1 MADEIKKE
9 VKEKKSFKDRVST
22 AKSFIKEK
30 KDVIVPAAL
39 GLGGIVIGAIGHAI
53 VDNAVNGGK
62 TVAWYDYWDKEN
74 HEDSMTYTRTPSIRE
89 IKRNSISDKASL
101 ITYDRGEMEKVRENH
116 NWDIKFRNEDEE

>member
-53 VDNAVNGGK
+53 IDNAVNGGK
-62 TVAWYDYWDKEN
+62 TVAWYDYWDKEG
-74 HEDSMTYTRTPSIRE
+74 HEDSMTYTKTPSIRE
-89 IKRNSISDKASL
+89 IKRGGINGKVSM
-101 ITYDRGEMEKVRENH
+101 ITYDRKEFESVAEKE
-116 NWDIKFRNEDEE
+116 NWDIRLRNEEE

>member
-9 VKEKKSFKDRVST
+9 VKEKKSFKDRISA

-53 VDNAVNGGK
+53 VDNVVNGGK
-62 TVAWYDYWDKEN
+62 TVAWYDYWDKEG
-74 HEDSMTYTRTPSIRE
+74 HEDSMTYTKTPTIRE
-89 IKRNSISDKASL
+89 IKRGGINGKISMM
-101 ITYDRGEMEKVRENH
+101 TYDRKEFESVAEKE
-116 NWDIKFRNEDEE
+116 NWDIKLRDEE

>member
-9 VKEKKSFKDRVST
+9 VKEKKTFKNRISS
-22 AKSFIKEK
+22 AKTFIKEK

-62 TVAWYDYWDKEN
+62 TVAWYDYWDKEG
-74 HEDSMTYTRTPSIRE
+74 HEDSMTYTKTPSVRE
-89 IKRNSISDKASL
+89 IKRGGINGKISM
-101 ITYDRGEMEKVRENH
+101 ITYDRKKFESVAEKE
-116 NWDIKFRNEDEE
+116 NWDIQLRNEEE

>member
-1 MADEIKKE
+1 MADETKKE

-53 VDNAVNGGK
+53 IDNAVNGGK
-62 TVAWYDYWDKEN
+62 TVAWYDYWDKEG
-74 HEDSMTYTRTPSIRE
+74 HKDSMTYTKTPSIRE
-89 IKRNSISDKASL
+89 IKRGGINGKVSM
-101 ITYDRGEMEKVRENH
+101 ITYDRKEFESVAEKE
-116 NWDIKFRNEDEE
+116 NWDIKLRGEE

>member
-39 GLGGIVIGAIGHAI
+39 GLGGIVIGAIGYAI

-62 TVAWYDYWDKEN
+62 TVAWYDYWDKEG
-74 HEDSMTYTRTPSIRE
+74 HEDSMTYTKTPSVRE
-89 IKRNSISDKASL
+89 IKRGGINGKISM
-101 ITYDRGEMEKVRENH
+101 ITYDRKEFESVAEKE
-116 NWDIKFRNEDEE
+116 NWDIQLRNEEE